1 MLIHR
6 GLLVTC
12 TEAPHNIHIHIVT
25 LFFNLE
31 ELRTDFFLF

>member
-12 TEAPHNIHIHIVT
+12 TEAPHNIHIVT